1 MNSLKDADFYATFPP
16 ALKKDEKMVAL
27 GRLIADELHQTV
39 EQTKKNIIYAN
50 INELSET
57 WLDVLAYDLHV
68 DWYDYDY
75 PIEAKR
81 AIIRDSVR
89 VHQKLG
95 TKAAVEMALGGIHPK
110 SEIEEWFD
118 YANTWL
124 YGNDVYGVPST
135 ATTQGIVYN
144 KKVFEDAGV
153 TDVPKTPDEFIDA
166 LKKIKDKT
174 DAIPLYTNYAAGWT
188 MGAWDAYIG
197 NNATGDN
204 TYFNQKLLHTKDPFK
219 DYGDGTHPYA
229 VYKILYDAVAGGLT
243 EDDYSTTDW
252 EGSKSML
259 NNGQIGCMVL
269 GSWAYPQM
277 EAAGE
282 NADDIG
288 YMPFPISVNGEQY
301 ASAGADY
308 SYGIN
313 VNASDDEKQA
323 ALIFVKWMTEKSGFS
338 YNEDGLPVA
347 KSSSD
352 TKLDFSG
359 VTFLE
364 DEPAVEGEEDLLNAL
379 NADSE
384 LNINNGGN
392 DKIQA
397 IIEHA
402 ANGDESFDDI
412 MNEWNQKW
420 TDYILKKGDDLKN
433 RISALRK
440 QQMNRMQE
448 GDNASLK
455 ASMVYLNI
463 LQESQELVSIWRHLL
478 RASRFFQGDYVPQE
492 VSMIA
497 LTEER

>member
-1 MNSLKDADFYATFPP
+1 MKKLIIVLSAVLAVTAILSFVGCSKKSASSTASTGG
-16 ALKKDEKMVAL
+16 ALKYADVEL
-27 GRLIADELHQTV
+27 GKTGSDISATIKLLTHRTDMLQDSYTGVTFAKYLTEFNKLYP
-39 EQTKKNIIYAN
+39 NIK
-50 INELSET
+50 
-57 WLDVLAYDLHV
+57 V
-68 DWYDYDY
+68 
-75 PIEAKR
+75 
-81 AIIRDSVR
+81 
-89 VHQKLG
+89 
-95 TKAAVEMALGGIHPK
+95 
-110 SEIEEWFD
+110 EIEGITD
-118 YANTWL
+118 YASVSLLRLQGGDWGDIMMIPAIDKKELKNYFVSFGDLPTMEKQIKFATNWE
-124 YGNDVYGVPST
+124 YDNEVYGIPST
-135 ATTQGIVYN
+135 GNAQGVLYN
-144 KKVFEDAGV
+144 KKVFKEAGI
-153 TDVPKTPDEFIDA
+153 TKLPASTEEFIAD
-166 LKKIKDKT
+166 LKLIKEKT
-174 DAIPLYTNYAAGWT
+174 NAIPLYTNYAAGWT

-384 LNINNGGN
+384 LNVNNGGN

-420 TDYILKKGDDLKN
+420 TD
-433 RISALRK
+433 A
-440 QQMNRMQE
+440 
-448 GDNASLK
+448 
-455 ASMVYLNI
+455 
-463 LQESQELVSIWRHLL
+463 QESEGVEI
-478 RASRFFQGDYVPQE
+478 
-492 VSMIA
+492 
-497 LTEER
+497 TE

>member
-1 MNSLKDADFYATFPP
+1 MRVRKMTALMLAGAMTASMGTF
-16 ALKKDEKMVAL
+16 AF
-27 GRLIADELHQTV
+27 ADEAKELPTIDSIKLGEDYTDLTASIKVLTHRTDIVDTTFQDYI
-39 EQTKKNIIYAN
+39 KKFNESYPNITIEYEAVTDYAEDIKLRLTTDDWGDICGIPTN
-50 INELSET
+50 LQKNELEDEFISYGDKKT
-57 WLDVLAYDLHV
+57 LDENYVLLNNFAY
-68 DWYDYDY
+68 
-75 PIEAKR
+75 
-81 AIIRDSVR
+81 
-89 VHQKLG
+89 
-95 TKAAVEMALGGIHPK
+95 
-110 SEIEEWFD
+110 
-118 YANTWL
+118 N
-124 YGNDVYGVPST
+124 GNVYGIPST
-135 ATTQGIVYN
+135 GNAQGIVYN
-144 KKVFEDAGV
+144 KKVFEEAGV
-153 TDVPKTPDEFIDA
+153 TELPKTPTEFIEA
-166 LKKIKDKT
+166 LQKIKDNT
-174 DAIPLYTNYAAGWT
+174 DAIPLYTNFAAGWT

-204 TYFNQKLLHTKDPFK
+204 TYFNQKFLHTKDPFK

-384 LNINNGGN
+384 LNVNNGGN

-420 TDYILKKGDDLKN
+420 TD
-433 RISALRK
+433 A
-440 QQMNRMQE
+440 
-448 GDNASLK
+448 
-455 ASMVYLNI
+455 
-463 LQESQELVSIWRHLL
+463 QESEGVEI
-478 RASRFFQGDYVPQE
+478 
-492 VSMIA
+492 
-497 LTEER
+497 TE

>member
-1 MNSLKDADFYATFPP
+1 MKF
-16 ALKKDEKMVAL
+16 KKF
-27 GRLIADELHQTV
+27 
-39 EQTKKNIIYAN
+39 
-50 INELSET
+50 
-57 WLDVLAYDLHV
+57 
-68 DWYDYDY
+68 
-75 PIEAKR
+75 
-81 AIIRDSVR
+81 
-89 VHQKLG
+89 
-95 TKAAVEMALGGIHPK
+95 MALGLVAAMTATLFAGCGSKGNDSADTTQK
-110 SEIEEWFD
+110 SDSASADGLVSYSDIVLGETGKDLSATITMFNHRTDMDTDDYGGKNWKSYLEDFNKEYPNIKVEITTDTNYADDALTHLQSGQYETITMIPAVDKADLSTYYMSYGTLDEMSQQIN

-174 DAIPLYTNYAAGWT
+174 DAIPLYTNFAAGWT

-197 NNATGDN
+197 GCATGDPDFMN
-204 TYFNQKLLHTKDPFK
+204 YGMVHGENPFA
-219 DYGDGTHPYA
+219 DNGDETGPFA
-229 VYKILYDAVAGGLT
+229 VYNILYQAVSQELV
-243 EDDYSTTDW
+243 EDDPTTTDW
-252 EGSKSML
+252 EGCKGMI
-259 NNGQIGCMVL
+259 NNVEIGCMVL
-269 GSWAYPQM
+269 GSWAVVQM
-277 EAAGE
+277 QEAGD

-420 TDYILKKGDDLKN
+420 TD
-433 RISALRK
+433 A
-440 QQMNRMQE
+440 
-448 GDNASLK
+448 
-455 ASMVYLNI
+455 
-463 LQESQELVSIWRHLL
+463 QESEGVEI
-478 RASRFFQGDYVPQE
+478 
-492 VSMIA
+492 
-497 LTEER
+497 TE

>member
-1 MNSLKDADFYATFPP
+1 MDTDDYGGKNWKSYLEDFNKEYPNIKVEITTDTNYADDALTHLQSGQYETITMIP
-16 ALKKDEKMVAL
+16 AVDKADLSTYYMSYGTLDEMS
-27 GRLIADELHQTV
+27 Q
-39 EQTKKNIIYAN
+39 Q
-50 INELSET
+50 IN
-57 WLDVLAYDLHV
+57 
-68 DWYDYDY
+68 
-75 PIEAKR
+75 
-81 AIIRDSVR
+81 
-89 VHQKLG
+89 
-95 TKAAVEMALGGIHPK
+95 
-110 SEIEEWFD
+110 

-124 YGNDVYGVPST
+124 YGDDVYGVPST

-364 DEPAVEGEEDLLNAL
+364 DEPAVKGEEDLLNAL

-384 LNINNGGN
+384 LNVNNGGN

-420 TDYILKKGDDLKN
+420 TD
-433 RISALRK
+433 A
-440 QQMNRMQE
+440 
-448 GDNASLK
+448 
-455 ASMVYLNI
+455 
-463 LQESQELVSIWRHLL
+463 QESEGVEI
-478 RASRFFQGDYVPQE
+478 
-492 VSMIA
+492 
-497 LTEER
+497 TE

>member
-1 MNSLKDADFYATFPP
+1 MKF
-16 ALKKDEKMVAL
+16 KKF
-27 GRLIADELHQTV
+27 
-39 EQTKKNIIYAN
+39 
-50 INELSET
+50 
-57 WLDVLAYDLHV
+57 
-68 DWYDYDY
+68 
-75 PIEAKR
+75 
-81 AIIRDSVR
+81 
-89 VHQKLG
+89 
-95 TKAAVEMALGGIHPK
+95 MALGLVAVMTATLFAGCGSKGNDSADTTQK
-110 SEIEEWFD
+110 SDSASADGLVSYSDIVLGETGKDLSATITMFNHRTDMDTDDYGGKNWKSYLEDFNKEYPNIKVEITTDTNYADDALTHLQSGQYETITMIPAVDKADLSTYYMSYGTLDEMSQQIN

-420 TDYILKKGDDLKN
+420 TD
-433 RISALRK
+433 A
-440 QQMNRMQE
+440 
-448 GDNASLK
+448 
-455 ASMVYLNI
+455 
-463 LQESQELVSIWRHLL
+463 QESEGVEI
-478 RASRFFQGDYVPQE
+478 
-492 VSMIA
+492 
-497 LTEER
+497 TE